1 MFTDL
6 VGFSAWAL
14 RAGDAVAL
22 ELLREVGIAVEEPI
36 LDQRGRI
43 VKRLGDGVMATFLD
57 ARNAVD
63 AALDAQ
69 AAVDRI
75 EIEGWHPRMRAGL
88 HWGSPRRRSTR
99 SGCRPAAQSRGA
111 ASAPE
116 RLQLLLHTADRPDV
130 GSMVVLPWPPPPTAG
145 QAVLKRPRRPFVRRP
160 MTSPRRPH
168 RRPAAALATMSLVG
182 LAVLSLSSPSPAARA
197 ADTSQLQQ
205 RITAG
210 KQRASALFGAAHAA
224 GQRVDSLGVG
234 ISRLA
239 GQISTI
245 QVDLDAKRAQLLAL
259 QTARQRALM
268 KLAHLQA
275 VARHAQAV
283 LSEQMVG
290 SYEADRPDL
299 VSVVLESTGFS
310 NLLER
315 LSFAQRISAHDAQI
329 VGKVRASRRAVAIQA
344 TQLGKL
350 ALRQQTLTEQALY
363 ERNRIARARVVLVTQ
378 QLAAIKIR
386 DAKNGQLSSVDG
398 QVGSLQQQLGRL
410 QAAERASAARASA
423 ARASAARASASAG
436 PQSGSSRAGGLSG
449 SPGTSSAP
457 LQASS
462 GGGGGGGGG
471 FTFPLP
477 KSAASP
483 PGTWSLDDGVDISA
497 PGGTPEYAV
506 CSGTIVLHGIGGF
519 GPSAPVLHCDSTI
532 DGYGYVYYG
541 HAGPGNWTAVG
552 THVSAGQTISEV
564 GSGIVGISSGPHVEM
579 GFADSSGAPIGP
591 SSASQMMSLLQAAY
605 GG

>member
-1 MFTDL
+1 
-6 VGFSAWAL
+6 
-14 RAGDAVAL
+14 
-22 ELLREVGIAVEEPI
+22 
-36 LDQRGRI
+36 
-43 VKRLGDGVMATFLD
+43 
-57 ARNAVD
+57 
-63 AALDAQ
+63 
-69 AAVDRI
+69 
-75 EIEGWHPRMRAGL
+75 
-88 HWGSPRRRSTR
+88 
-99 SGCRPAAQSRGA
+99 
-111 ASAPE
+111 
-116 RLQLLLHTADRPDV
+116 
-130 GSMVVLPWPPPPTAG
+130 
-145 QAVLKRPRRPFVRRP
+145 

-168 RRPAAALATMSLVG
+168 SRPAGAVAALWLVG
-182 LAVLSLSSPSPAARA
+182 LAVLSLSAPSPAARA
-197 ADTSQLQQ
+197 ASTSQLQQ

-210 KQRASALFGAAHAA
+210 KHRASALSGAAQAA
-224 GQRVDSLGVG
+224 GQRVDSLGAG

-239 GQISTI
+239 RQISTI
-245 QVDLDAKRAQLLAL
+245 QLDLDAKRAQLLAL
-259 QTARQRALM
+259 QSARRSAQV
-268 KLAHLQA
+268 KLVRLQA

-299 VSVVLESTGFS
+299 VGVVLESTGFS

-315 LSFAQRISAHDAQI
+315 LAFAQRIGAHDAQI
-329 VGKVRASRRAVAIQA
+329 VGQVRASRRAVAIQA
-344 TQLGKL
+344 TQLGRL

-378 QLAAIKIR
+378 QLAAIKVR
-386 DAKNGQLSSVDG
+386 DAKSGQLNSVHG
-398 QVGSLQQQLGRL
+398 QVASLQQQLGRL
-410 QAAERASAARASA
+410 QAAQRASAARAVPA
-423 ARASAARASASAG
+423 ATAS
-436 PQSGSSRAGGLSG
+436 SGSSG
-449 SPGTSSAP
+449 
-457 LQASS
+457 S
-462 GGGGGGGGG
+462 GGSSTPSTAPAQAPSSGGG

-552 THVSAGQTISEV
+552 THVSAGQAISEV

-605 GG
+605 SG

>member
-1 MFTDL
+1 
-6 VGFSAWAL
+6 
-14 RAGDAVAL
+14 
-22 ELLREVGIAVEEPI
+22 
-36 LDQRGRI
+36 
-43 VKRLGDGVMATFLD
+43 
-57 ARNAVD
+57 
-63 AALDAQ
+63 
-69 AAVDRI
+69 
-75 EIEGWHPRMRAGL
+75 
-88 HWGSPRRRSTR
+88 
-99 SGCRPAAQSRGA
+99 
-111 ASAPE
+111 
-116 RLQLLLHTADRPDV
+116 
-130 GSMVVLPWPPPPTAG
+130 
-145 QAVLKRPRRPFVRRP
+145 

-168 RRPAAALATMSLVG
+168 SRSAGAFVTLCLVG

-197 ADTSQLQQ
+197 AGTSQLQQ
-205 RITAG
+205 RIAAG
-210 KQRASALFGAAHAA
+210 KHRASALSGAAHAA
-224 GQRVDSLGVG
+224 GQQADSLGVG

-239 GQISTI
+239 RQISTI
-245 QVDLDAKRAQLLAL
+245 QTDLDAKRAQLLAL
-259 QTARQRALM
+259 QSARQRAQTR
-268 KLAHLQA
+268 LAYLQA
-275 VARHAQAV
+275 VARHTQAV

-329 VGKVRASRRAVAIQA
+329 VGQVRASRRAVAIQA
-344 TQLGKL
+344 TELGRL
-350 ALRQQTLTEQALY
+350 ALRQQTLTQQALY

-378 QLAAIKIR
+378 QLAAIKVR
-386 DAKNGQLSSVDG
+386 DARTGQLNGVNGQVD
-398 QVGSLQQQLGRL
+398 SLQQQLGRL
-410 QAAERASAARASA
+410 LAAAAQRASAARSV
-423 ARASAARASASAG
+423 RSAG
-436 PQSGSSRAGGLSG
+436 VGSGSSGSGGSSG
-449 SPGTSSAP
+449 PSSAP
-457 LQASS
+457 AQAPS
-462 GGGGGGGGG
+462 GGGG

-541 HAGPGNWTAVG
+541 HAGPGDWTSVG
-552 THVSAGQTISEV
+552 THVSTGQTISEV